1 MILTKKDGDNSNNNN
16 DRNKNKN
23 KEKDNDGQCSWLG
36 NNVND
41 DIQKKSNNNHIDSND
56 KKDKFIKDSID
67 TAETVTNLFAGRH
80 AFKIKKTPFQE

>member
-41 DIQKKSNNNHIDSND
+41 DIQKRYH
-56 KKDKFIKDSID
+56 
-67 TAETVTNLFAGRH
+67 H
-80 AFKIKKTPFQE
+80 